1 MKTPILG
8 FLNKGITRRLVTSC
22 VLGLSLVI
30 APAALADYV
39 APDDQEP
46 PSDYTGQAGPRDGCE
61 GRGVPLTA
69 LAPQSHV
76 GRTASTRP
84 TFAWFV
90 PNSTTKPMEF
100 RLYEYDSNG
109 NPQSIGEPISLE
121 SSPGIMTLT
130 LPEDRPEL
138 KVGRTYLWQVTILC
152 DPDNISSDLI
162 ARADIRVVEMPSAL
176 ESTVNGSNKA
186 NIYAEA
192 SLWYD
197 ALGAALDLADE
208 SKLGEVGSTLLEN
221 LAELEAA
228 GLTDE
233 ESERIEHL
241 RQIANSLR

>member
-1 MKTPILG
+1 
-8 FLNKGITRRLVTSC
+8 
-22 VLGLSLVI
+22 
-30 APAALADYV
+30 
-39 APDDQEP
+39 
-46 PSDYTGQAGPRDGCE
+46 
-61 GRGVPLTA
+61 
-69 LAPQSHV
+69 
-76 GRTASTRP
+76 
-84 TFAWFV
+84 
-90 PNSTTKPMEF
+90 
-100 RLYEYDSNG
+100 
-109 NPQSIGEPISLE
+109 
-121 SSPGIMTLT
+121 
-130 LPEDRPEL
+130 
-138 KVGRTYLWQVTILC
+138 
-152 DPDNISSDLI
+152 
-162 ARADIRVVEMPSAL
+162 MPSAL